1 MLVTQQPV
9 LRRFW
14 YGLMPVAD
22 LAAGPK
28 PFTLLGEKIVLWL
41 DGDGKPAAVQDRCC
55 HRTAP
60 LSLGFV
66 DKGAIACGYHGW
78 TFDRDGKCIRIPQQ
92 ASVGPRIRVP
102 AYRCEERYGYVWV
115 CLGEPLTGIPDVPE
129 FGQPGYRAIHEFS
142 DTWDCNVMRLIENA
156 FDNAHFSYVH
166 AASFGNQAQPEP
178 ASLTITQ
185 GEWGFVMD
193 TVVPVQN
200 TEKLKATLR
209 LADAETMRTYQ
220 KTWWMPFSVMMR
232 LTYPNGLV
240 HVIVAMITPVDDKR
254 LQFTQFVVRNDSE
267 ADVPA
272 DKVIA
277 WDRQVTNEDRVFLS
291 HCDYDVA
298 LDLRA
303 PDEFHMASD
312 RPGLEVRRR
321 LLDLLHEHGEREVRR
336 PGLEAAAAPSIAAE

>member
-14 YGLMPVAD
+14 YGLMPIGD
-22 LAAGPK
+22 LADGPK
-28 PFTLLGEKIVLWL
+28 PFTLLGENIVVWL
-41 DGDGKPAAVQDRCC
+41 DPEGKPAAVQDRCC

-66 DKGAIACGYHGW
+66 ENGTIVCGYHGW

-92 ASVGPRIRVP
+92 ASVGTRIRVP
-102 AYRCEERYGYVWV
+102 SYRCEERYGYVWV
-115 CLGEPLTGIPDVPE
+115 CLGEPLIGIPEVPE
-129 FGQPGYRAIHEFS
+129 FGQPGYRFIHEFS
-142 DTWDCNVMRLIENA
+142 DAWDCNVMRLIENA
-156 FDNAHFSYVH
+156 FDNAHFSYIH

-185 GEWGFVMD
+185 NPWGFVMD

-200 TEKLKATLR
+200 TENLKATLR
-209 LADAETMRTYQ
+209 MDDKETMRTYQ

-232 LTYPNGLV
+232 LTYPNGLT
-240 HVIVAMITPVDDKR
+240 HVICAMITPVDDRR
-254 LQFTQFVVRNDSE
+254 LKFTQFVVRNDSE
-267 ADVPA
+267 AEVPA
-272 DKVIA
+272 EKVIA
-277 WDRQVTNEDRVFLS
+277 WDRQVTGEDRRILS
-291 HCDYDVA
+291 RCDWDVA

-321 LLDLLHEHGEREVRR
+321 LLDLLHQHGETEVR
-336 PGLEAAAAPSIAAE
+336 AAGKPVVGAASMAAE

>member
-14 YGLMPVAD
+14 YGLMPMAD
-22 LAAGPK
+22 LAAGPQ
-28 PFTLLGEKIVLWL
+28 PFTLLGENIVVWL
-41 DGDGKPAAVQDRCC
+41 DAEGQPAAVQDRCC

-66 DKGAIACGYHGW
+66 DNGAIACGYHGW
-78 TFDRDGKCIRIPQQ
+78 TYDRDGKCIRIPQQ
-92 ASVGPRIRVP
+92 ASVPPRIRVP
-102 AYRCEERYGYVWV
+102 AYRCQERYGYVWV
-115 CLGEPLTGIPDVPE
+115 CLGEPLADIPHVPE
-129 FGQPGYRAIHEFS
+129 FGQPGYRFIHEFS
-142 DTWDCNVMRLIENA
+142 DAWDCNVMRLIENA
-156 FDNAHFSYVH
+156 FDNAHFSYIH

-178 ASLTITQ
+178 ASLSITPTP
-185 GEWGFVMD
+185 WGFVMD

-200 TEKLKATLR
+200 SENLKATLR
-209 LADAETMRTYQ
+209 IEEKETLRTYQ

-240 HVIVAMITPVDDKR
+240 HVICAMITPVDDRR
-254 LQFTQFVVRNDSE
+254 LKFSQFVLRNDTDAE
-267 ADVPA
+267 VPA
-272 DKVIA
+272 EKVIA
-277 WDRQVTNEDRVFLS
+277 WDRQVTGEDRRVLS
-291 HCDYDVA
+291 RCEWDVA

-321 LLDLLHEHGEREVRR
+321 LLELLHQHGEREVRL
-336 PGLEAAAAPSIAAE
+336 PAKPPMGGQAMAAE